1 MIAEKKTLI
10 LIDGSSLF
18 YRAFHAV
25 PASFMTSKGLPTN
38 AVYGFTQSILKII
51 NEYKPVYL
59 AVAFDVKG
67 PSFRHAIYEAYK
79 AHRPPMPDALSQQV
93 PYIKKM
99 LLAMNIRSIEKEGF
113 EADDVMA
120 TVVKKVSAAGVKT
133 AMVTGDKD
141 MYQLISADT
150 VVLDYLTGKEW
161 GPVETEERF
170 GVPPAAIKDFLALA
184 GDASDNIPGVKG
196 VGPKT
201 AVKLIKEHGTL
212 DALYANIDSVRNEK
226 LRKNLIEH
234 RADALTSRELATLH
248 PDVPVD
254 VQIEEEGL
262 LSSLEFRGF
271 DMDALKPLL
280 VELEFKK
287 LVQDIFKGDEKAV
300 EAPLDVREVFT
311 PEALIEA
318 VDSLKGIKT
327 AAITLMTDEDGTIVA
342 LALSAD
348 ADSCFYIRL
357 AEEVI
362 PPSEVIPPE
371 GNALEGI
378 SHDAAI
384 RVLRGFAEDAGV
396 IKNTD
401 DSKALYRF
409 FLREGYPLVEGYALF
424 AGVMLKGVSMDT
436 SLASYVLNP
445 SKSDHSIAGLT
456 QEYLGKTLENNGDD
470 AVKLASKK
478 VRIIRELSEIL
489 HKKLEEDGLLNLYQ
503 RMELPMSAV
512 LADMEKA
519 GIRVDAGKLELL
531 SKEIGA
537 QLIETEREIYNSS
550 GCTFNISSPKQLSEV
565 LFDRL
570 KLKPVK
576 KTKTGFSTDEEVLTK
591 LASQHEVPQKIIV
604 FRQLSKLKSTYVD
617 AILELTNHKTGRIH
631 TTFNQTVTATGRL
644 SSSRPNLQNI
654 PVRGEMASRI
664 REAFVPDEGCVFI
677 SADYSQIELRIVAH
691 FSEDP
696 ALIEAFKKDEDI
708 HTATASGVFNVLPGL
723 VTPEMRRRAKA
734 INFGI
739 IYGMGAYGLS
749 TELGIPVKEAE
760 EYISAYFTHYAHVRK
775 FIDNTVAEASRTGF
789 TTTLFGRRRFIHELK
804 SPVEAVR
811 RFGERAAINTPV
823 QGTAADMIKAAMIR
837 IFDCLKDA
845 GLKSRMLLQIHDE
858 LIFESPVREQ
868 GELCSLVKKEMEGIV
883 SLKVPVKVNIKQGA
897 NWGAVE

>member
-1 MIAEKKTLI
+1 MDKEKKTLI
-10 LIDGSSLF
+10 LIDGNSLM

-25 PASFMTSKGLPTN
+25 PASFMTSKGIPTN

-51 NEYKPVYL
+51 NEYKPAYL

-67 PSFRHAIYEAYK
+67 PSFRKEIYDDYK
-79 AHRPPMPDALSQQV
+79 ANRPPMPDALSRQA

-99 LLAMNIRSIEKEGF
+99 LRAMRVRSIEKEGF

-120 TVVKKVSAAGVKT
+120 TIVKNVSAAGVKT
-133 AMVTGDKD
+133 AMITGDKD
-141 MYQLISADT
+141 MYQLVSTDT
-150 VVLDYLTGKEW
+150 KVLDYLTGKEW

-170 GVPPAAIKDFLALA
+170 GVPPTAIKDFLALA

-196 VGPKT
+196 VGTKT
-201 AVKLIKEHGTL
+201 AVKLIKEYGTL
-212 DALYANIDSVRNEK
+212 DALYADIASVRNEK

-234 RADALTSRELATLH
+234 KDDALTSRELVALH
-248 PDVPVD
+248 PDVPID
-254 VQIEEEGL
+254 VSLTG
-262 LSSLEFRGF
+262 LEFRGF
-271 DMDALKPLL
+271 DMEALKPLL

-287 LVQDIFKGDEKAV
+287 LVQEMFKDEGKTFTPTM
-300 EAPLDVREVFT
+300 EVREVLT
-311 PEALIEA
+311 NESLGEAAE
-318 VDSLKGIKT
+318 SLKGLKT
-327 AAITLMTDEDGTIVA
+327 AAITLMQDENGEPLA
-342 LALSAD
+342 LAISAGK
-348 ADSCFYIRL
+348 DSCFCIRL
-357 AEEVI
+357 AIEAGNF
-362 PPSEVIPPE
+362 PE
-371 GNALEGI
+371 GVSE
-378 SHDAAI
+378 DAALRRL
-384 RVLRGFAEDAGV
+384 RVFAEDAG
-396 IKNTD
+396 IQKNTD

-409 FLREGYPLVEGYALF
+409 FMSGGVTLRGI
-424 AGVMLKGVSMDT
+424 SMDT

-456 QEYLGKTLENNGDD
+456 QEYLGKAFENHGED
-470 AVKLASKK
+470 AIKIASEK
-478 VRIIRELSEIL
+478 VRTINEVSEIL

-503 RMELPMSAV
+503 GMELPMSAV
-512 LADMEKA
+512 LADMEEA
-519 GIRVDAGKLELL
+519 GVRVDAVKLEML
-531 SKEIGA
+531 SREIGG
-537 QLIETEREIYNSS
+537 QLTETEREIYNCA
-550 GCTFNISSPKQLSEV
+550 GCAFNISSPKQLSEV
-565 LFDRL
+565 LFDKL

-591 LASQHEVPQKIIV
+591 LAVQHDVPQKIIA

-617 AILELTNHKTGRIH
+617 AILELTNPKTGRIH

-654 PVRGEMASRI
+654 PVRGELASRI
-664 REAFVPDEGCVFI
+664 REAFVADPGCVFI
-677 SADYSQIELRIVAH
+677 SSDYSQIELRIVAH

-696 ALIEAFKKDEDI
+696 ALIEAFIKNADI
-708 HTATASGVFNVLPGL
+708 HTATASGVFGVLPGL

-760 EYISAYFTHYAHVRK
+760 EYITAYFSHYSRVK
-775 FIDNTVAEASRTGF
+775 EFIDYTVAEAARAGF

-837 IFDCLKDA
+837 IFDRLKDA

-858 LIFESPVREQ
+858 LIFESPVSEQ
-868 GELCSLVKKEMEGIV
+868 GELCSLIKKEMEGVV

>member
-1 MIAEKKTLI
+1 MEEKKKTLI

-25 PASFMTSKGLPTN
+25 PASFATSKGLPTN

-51 NEYKPVYL
+51 NEYKPAYL

-67 PSFRHAIYEAYK
+67 PSFRQGIYEAYK
-79 AHRPPMPDALSQQV
+79 AHRPPMPDALSMQV

-99 LLAMNIRSIEKEGF
+99 IRAMNIRSIEMEGF

-120 TVVKKVSAAGVKT
+120 TVVKRCPQDVKT

-141 MYQLISADT
+141 MYQLVTPDT

-170 GVPPAAIKDFLALA
+170 GVPPSAIRDFLALA

-201 AVKLIKEHGTL
+201 ALKLISEYGSIE
-212 DALYANIDSVRNEK
+212 ALYADIDSVRNEK

-234 RADALTSRELATLH
+234 RTDAFTSRELATLH
-248 PDVPVD
+248 TDVPVD
-254 VQIEEEGL
+254 VCLEGL
-262 LSSLEFRGF
+262 EFKGF
-271 DMDALKPLL
+271 DLSALKPLL

-287 LVQDIFKGDEKAV
+287 MVQEMFKEEEKTSARPM
-300 EAPLDVREVFT
+300 EVREVFT
-311 PEALIEA
+311 IEALNEA
-318 VDSLKGIKT
+318 VEPLRGVKS
-327 AAITLMTDEDGTIVA
+327 AAITLMPVEDGAPLA
-342 LALSAD
+342 LAISAD
-348 ADSCFYIRL
+348 VDTCIYIRFG
-357 AEEVI
+357 ESGTGVSQE
-362 PPSEVIPPE
+362 
-371 GNALEGI
+371 
-378 SHDAAI
+378 AATRI
-384 RVLRGFAEDAGV
+384 LRGFAEDAGI
-396 IKNTD
+396 IKSTD
-401 DSKALYRF
+401 DSKSLYRL
-409 FLREGYPLVEGYALF
+409 FLS
-424 AGVMLKGVSMDT
+424 AGVMLKGVLMDT

-445 SKSDHSIAGLT
+445 SKSDHSIAGLA
-456 QEYLGKTLENNGDD
+456 QEHLDMALENSEEGQ
-470 AVKLASKK
+470 AVYASKK
-478 VRIIRELSEIL
+478 VKIIQELSEIL
-489 HKKLEEDGLLNLYQ
+489 HEKLEEDGLLNLY
-503 RMELPMSAV
+503 RDMELPLSAV
-512 LADMEKA
+512 IADMEEA
-519 GIRVDAGKLELL
+519 GVRVDAGKLELL

-537 QLIETEREIYNSS
+537 QLTKTEAEIYVLAGS
-550 GCTFNISSPKQLSEV
+550 TFNISSPKQLSEV

-570 KLKPVK
+570 KLKPGK

-591 LASQHEVPQKIIV
+591 LASQHEVPQKILT

-617 AILELTNHKTGRIH
+617 VILELTNHKTGRIH

-654 PVRGEMASRI
+654 PVRGELASRI
-664 REAFVPDEGCVFI
+664 REAFVADDGCIFL

-691 FSEDP
+691 LSGDP
-696 ALIEAFKKDEDI
+696 ILVEAFKKNEDI

-739 IYGMGAYGLS
+739 IYGMGPYGLS

-760 EYISAYFTHYAHVRK
+760 EYINAYFNHYGRVRE

-837 IFDCLKDA
+837 IFNRLKDS

-858 LIFESPVREQ
+858 LIFETPAREQ
-868 GELCSLVKKEMEGIV
+868 EELCAIVKNEMEGVV
-883 SLKVPVKVNIKQGA
+883 SLKVPVKVNFKQGA
-897 NWGAVE
+897 NWSAVE

>member
-1 MIAEKKTLI
+1 MPVNPSKMDEKKKTLI
-10 LIDGSSLF
+10 LIDGSSLI

-25 PASFMTSKGLPTN
+25 PPSFTTSKGLPTN

-51 NEYKPVYL
+51 NEYKPAYL

-67 PSFRHAIYEAYK
+67 PSFRREIYEAYK
-79 AHRPPMPDALSQQV
+79 AHRPPMPDALSLQV
-93 PYIKKM
+93 PYIKRM
-99 LLAMNIRSIEKEGF
+99 LNAMNIRSIEMQGF

-120 TVVKKVSAAGVKT
+120 TVVKSVRAAGVRT

-141 MYQLISADT
+141 MYQLVT
-150 VVLDYLTGKEW
+150 EETKVLDYLTGKEW

-184 GDASDNIPGVKG
+184 GDASDNIPGVRG

-201 AVKLIKEHGTL
+201 ARKLIRDYGTL
-212 DALYANIDSVRNEK
+212 DALYADIDSVRNER
-226 LRKNLIEH
+226 LRKNLVEH
-234 RADALTSRELATLH
+234 KDDALTSRELATLH
-248 PDVPVD
+248 TDVPVD
-254 VQIEEEGL
+254 AGLEG
-262 LSSLEFRGF
+262 LEFRGF
-271 DMDALKPLL
+271 NKEALKPLL

-287 LVQDIFKGDEKAV
+287 MVQEIFKDEEKA
-300 EAPLDVREVFT
+300 APLPLDVREVLT
-311 PEALIEA
+311 KEALDEA
-318 VDSLKGIKT
+318 VRTLKDVKS
-327 AAITLMTDEDGTIVA
+327 AAITLVTDEEGAPNGGITPIA

-348 ADSCFYIRL
+348 VSRCLYIRL
-357 AEEVI
+357 SDAGTGMAQDAVI
-362 PPSEVIPPE
+362 
-371 GNALEGI
+371 G
-378 SHDAAI
+378 
-384 RVLRGFAEDAGV
+384 RLRGFAEDAG
-396 IKNTD
+396 IQKNTD

-409 FLREGYPLVEGYALF
+409 FLR
-424 AGVMLKGVSMDT
+424 AGVTLRGVFMDT

-445 SKSDHSIAGLT
+445 SKSDHSIAGLA
-456 QEYLGKTLENNGDD
+456 QEYLGRTLESHEDGGTD
-470 AVKLASKK
+470 ATCKKLS
-478 VRIIRELSEIL
+478 VIRELSEIL
-489 HKKLEEDGLLNLYQ
+489 HKKLEDEGLFSLYSG
-503 RMELPMSAV
+503 MELPLSAV
-512 LADMEKA
+512 LADMEET
-519 GIRVDAGKLELL
+519 GVRVDAGKLELL

-537 QLIETEREIYNSS
+537 QLAETEREIYASA
-550 GCTFNISSPKQLSEV
+550 GCAFNISSPKQLSEV

-570 KLKPVK
+570 KLKPIR
-576 KTKTGFSTDEEVLTK
+576 KTKTGFSTDEEVLVK
-591 LASQHEVPQKIIV
+591 LSSQHDVPGKIIA

-617 AILELTNHKTGRIH
+617 VILLLRNPETGRIH

-654 PVRGEMASRI
+654 PVRGELSSRI

-691 FSEDP
+691 FSRDP
-696 ALIEAFKKDEDI
+696 ALVEAFKNDADI

-739 IYGMGAYGLS
+739 IYGMGPYGLS

-760 EYISAYFTHYAHVRK
+760 EYISAYFSHYARVRE
-775 FIDNTVAEASRTGF
+775 FTDNTVAEASRAGF
-789 TTTLFGRRRFIHELK
+789 TATLFGRRRFIHELK

-837 IFDCLKDA
+837 ISNCLRDA

-858 LIFESPVREQ
+858 LIFESPL
-868 GELCSLVKKEMEGIV
+868 GERDALCDLVKKEMEGVV
-883 SLKVPVKVNIKQGA
+883 SLIVPVKVNIKQGA
-897 NWGAVE
+897 DWSAVEKPLDVKVY